1 MVCHPLFTAVRCL
14 PKPRSQGGAY
24 RLSSGALIHRA
35 QQPCNNPRP
44 GRAGSGPSR
53 IARSLRVAYRC
64 SVHLDVRL
72 VTRIHVDLL
81 RSASAL
87 CL

>member
-1 MVCHPLFTAVRCL
+1 MVSHPLFTAVRSL
-14 PKPRSQGGAY
+14 PKPRSHGGAY
-24 RLSSGALIHRA
+24 LLPHASSSTRRNNPAT
-35 QQPCNNPRP
+35 NPRP
-44 GRAGSGPSR
+44 GPTCSGTSR
-53 IARSLRVAYRC
+53 IARSLRVAYLC

>member
-1 MVCHPLFTAVRCL
+1 MVSHPLYTAVRSL

-24 RLSSGALIHRA
+24 RLSSRTLTRQA

-44 GRAGSGPSR
+44 GRAGSGSSR
-53 IARSLRVAYRC
+53 IARSLPVAYLC